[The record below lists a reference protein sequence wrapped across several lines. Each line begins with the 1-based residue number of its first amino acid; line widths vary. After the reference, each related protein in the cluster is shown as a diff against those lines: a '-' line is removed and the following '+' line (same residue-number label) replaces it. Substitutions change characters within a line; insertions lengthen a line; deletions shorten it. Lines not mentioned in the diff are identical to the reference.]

1 MRARAAVFVHLSY
14 LCAGGV
20 GGGGGGA
27 DVSLEKKPQS
37 FPLKVDESPTRKE
50 FVARMML
57 IVAVSMPNDVRGT
70 TH

>member
-14 LCAGGV
+14 LCA
-20 GGGGGGA
+20 GGGGA

-37 FPLKVDESPTRKE
+37 FPLKVDESPMRKE

-57 IVAVSMPNDVRGT
+57 IVAVSMPNDVSGT

>member
-14 LCAGGV
+14 LCA

-37 FPLKVDESPTRKE
+37 FPLKVDESPMRKE

>member
-1 MRARAAVFVHLSY
+1 MRARAAVFVHLSC
-14 LCAGGV
+14 LCAS
-20 GGGGGGA
+20 GGGGGA

-37 FPLKVDESPTRKE
+37 FSLKVDESPMRKE

-57 IVAVSMPNDVRGT
+57 IVAVSMPNDVSGT

>member
-14 LCAGGV
+14 LCA
-20 GGGGGGA
+20 GGGGGA

-37 FPLKVDESPTRKE
+37 FPLKVDESPMRKE